1 MVSNIYLLAWLQLWG
16 LGLTGSWFLPTN
28 ENCWLYWCLDPIKCV
43 SQDLTVD
50 VHISE
55 KYLVDPVIDI
65 QQGLLNMYVVAC
77 KWVMFWYRY
86 FDANDGHSFQTNIYL
101 VVH

>member
-1 MVSNIYLLAWLQLWG
+1 MDMAL
-16 LGLTGSWFLPTN
+16 
-28 ENCWLYWCLDPIKCV
+28 
-43 SQDLTVD
+43 VD
-50 VHISE
+50 VHILE

-86 FDANDGHSFQTNIYL
+86 FDANDGYSFQTNINL
-101 VVH
+101 LLH